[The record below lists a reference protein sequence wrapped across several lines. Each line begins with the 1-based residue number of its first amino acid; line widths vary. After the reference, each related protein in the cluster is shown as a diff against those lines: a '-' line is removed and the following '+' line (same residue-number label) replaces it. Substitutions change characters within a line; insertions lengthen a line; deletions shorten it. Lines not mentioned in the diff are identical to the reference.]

1 MSLVFST
8 LRGINQLAIGSEIQ
22 RAVSDGVNGF
32 FVEFG
37 ELDEKDFP
45 VFGEFILPIIAS
57 SAVTIL
63 VAHYNHYSPKRMND
77 AIACGADII
86 SIADSCPVKD
96 FVSDVSRLG
105 ALTCI
110 YNAQQQTQDCST
122 DLMLYPSN
130 VTQQSSAQIIAGLRE
145 SSPTVSVQLI
155 NKSQAYQF
163 FVFDYYLHSD
173 AVRQF
178 ILQHPNIDLP
188 ATSPLSKVYPDG
200 LHINRDMDLRRAIF
214 DSLGAV
220 EPPKRLTKSK

>member
-1 MSLVFST
+1 
-8 LRGINQLAIGSEIQ
+8 
-22 RAVSDGVNGF
+22 
-32 FVEFG
+32 VEFG
-37 ELDEKDFP
+37 EFAEKDFP
-45 VFGEFILPIIAS
+45 VFGEFILPTIAC

-86 SIADSCPVKD
+86 SVADSCPLKD
-96 FVSDVSRLG
+96 FVSDVSQLG

-110 YNAQQQTQDCST
+110 YNTQQQTQDCST
-122 DLMLYPSN
+122 DLILYPSN
-130 VTQQSSAQIIAGLRE
+130 ITQQFSAQIIAGVRE
-145 SSPTVSVQLI
+145 PSPTVSVQLI
-155 NKSQAYQF
+155 NKNQAIQF

-178 ILQHPNIDLP
+178 ILQHPNIDIP
-188 ATSPLSKVYPDG
+188 VTSLLSRVYPDG

-214 DSLGAV
+214 DSLGAT